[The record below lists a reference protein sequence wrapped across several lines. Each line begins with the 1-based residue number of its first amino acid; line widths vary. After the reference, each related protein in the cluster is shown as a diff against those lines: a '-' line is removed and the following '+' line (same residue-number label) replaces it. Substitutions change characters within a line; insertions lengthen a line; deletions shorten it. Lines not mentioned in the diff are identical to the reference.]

1 MPDTGNA
8 ERLPRIATHKFFD
21 FYIKKHDL
29 ISFTV
34 QYRFLFHF
42 ICIEFVSL
50 IWFLQIWAG
59 PLW

>member
-50 IWFLQIWAG
+50 I
-59 PLW
+59 